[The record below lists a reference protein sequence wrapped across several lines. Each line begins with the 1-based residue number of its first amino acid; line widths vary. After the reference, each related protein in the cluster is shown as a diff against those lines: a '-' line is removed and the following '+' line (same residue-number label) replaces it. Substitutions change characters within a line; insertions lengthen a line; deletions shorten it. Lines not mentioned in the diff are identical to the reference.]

1 MQHTIP
7 LWDDTDADRP
17 MPYIEGLGCPTH
29 NGRPARIR
37 LDDSRGDCDWLAVT
51 LADVRAAARKARE
64 RAAQDLAARVPEPE
78 SGPESKPECA
88 PQPAVKV
95 LNTRKARAKLNKP
108 RMNEWDRAKAKAHAV
123 FLEAVMAFRLTTSSP
138 AADWRAS
145 HLLRGCPPAYC
156 ELGEIPQNAEYLML
170 EVVAGDEVVSAWECE
185 WHDGRLYTRHVPRPV
200 KQI

>member
-1 MQHTIP
+1 MSYAIP

-64 RAAQDLAARVPEPE
+64 RAALAPEPK
-78 SGPESKPECA
+78 SKPESAVECA
-88 PQPAVKV
+88 PKPAVKV
-95 LNTRKARAKLNKP
+95 LNTRKVRAKLNKP
-108 RMNEWDRAKAKAHAV
+108 RMDEWSRAKAKAHAA
-123 FLEAVMAFRLTTSSP
+123 FLGAVQAFRLASRFP

-156 ELGEIPQNAEYLML
+156 ELGKIPQNAEHLML
-170 EVVAGDEVVSAWECE
+170 EVFAGDEVVMAWECE
-185 WHDGRLYTRHVPRPV
+185 WCDGRLYTRHVPRPV